1 MYDNKWA
8 IPNAAKDHIASSSAC
23 GYSSTMSEA
32 ADTAS
37 YQSTVSTDVSISA
50 GGSGKLWDARFTGSA
65 EYKSTE
71 KRVGSEQQV
80 HVYSSAVCEVYKASL
95 PIDLRQNHV
104 EEDQEITSPSRRR
117 LGMANP
123 SALPL
128 TPSFRQSVSMLPT
141 RLTSDTMGRFLNFV
155 ENWGTHFTTVRGEGH
170 RGQRVEG
177 SSTREKEGLGG

>member
-8 IPNAAKDHIASSSAC
+8 IPDAVKDHIASSSAC
-23 GYSSTMSEA
+23 GYESTVSEA

-37 YQSTVSTDVSISA
+37 YQRSISA
-50 GGSGKLWDARFTGSA
+50 DVSLSAGASGKLWHARFTASGG
-65 EYKSTE
+65 YQQTE
-71 KRVGSEQQV
+71 EQVVSQQQV

-95 PIDLRQNHV
+95 PIDLRQNLELD
-104 EEDQEITSPSRRR
+104 EEEEEEMASPSRRR

-141 RLTSDTMGRFLNFV
+141 ALTSDTMGRFLSFV
-155 ENWGTHFTTVRGEGH
+155 ENWGTHFTTV
-170 RGQRVEG
+170 
-177 SSTREKEGLGG
+177 SP